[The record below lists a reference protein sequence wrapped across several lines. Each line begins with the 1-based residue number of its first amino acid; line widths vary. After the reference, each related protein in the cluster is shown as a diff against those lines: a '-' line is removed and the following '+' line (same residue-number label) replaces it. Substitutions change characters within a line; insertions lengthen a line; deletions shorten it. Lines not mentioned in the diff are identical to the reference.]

1 MWFLLSGHYSL
12 ILIIFGLISV
22 FFILLCTKRLGI
34 IDKESLPIALIPGL
48 LKYSPWLLGQIIQS
62 GIKVSIRIISPKL
75 PINPSVIRVQVV
87 QDQVMTKVA
96 FANSITLTP
105 GTVSLEL
112 TDKYIEVHA
121 LSKED
126 SDTLLNGKMSNNIS
140 KIEASK

>member
-1 MWFLLSGHYSL
+1 
-12 ILIIFGLISV
+12 
-22 FFILLCTKRLGI
+22 
-34 IDKESLPIALIPGL
+34 
-48 LKYSPWLLGQIIQS
+48 
-62 GIKVSIRIISPKL
+62 VSIRIISPKL